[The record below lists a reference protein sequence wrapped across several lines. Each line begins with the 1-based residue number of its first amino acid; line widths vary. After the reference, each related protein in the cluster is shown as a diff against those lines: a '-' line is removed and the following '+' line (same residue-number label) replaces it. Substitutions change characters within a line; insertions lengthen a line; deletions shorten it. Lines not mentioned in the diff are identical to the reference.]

1 METELKNTVSATGN
15 INEIPTSIN
24 SVASVVTM
32 LSGLTITKEADKTI
46 WADGLLTYTVT
57 IANQTTLPYV
67 KPVVTDIL
75 DTTLIDFVTDSVT
88 IDGVKATAEEAT
100 YDTAT
105 GTLTVNLSDIEAAG
119 TKTITFQVTKKA

>member
-32 LSGLTITKEADKTI
+32 LNGLTITKEANKAI
-46 WADGLLTYTVT
+46 WADGLLTYTIT
-57 IANQTTLPYV
+57 ITNQTTLPYV
-67 KPVVTDIL
+67 KPVVTDIF

-100 YDTAT
+100 YDIAT

>member
-15 INEIPTSIN
+15 INEIPTLIN

-46 WADGLLTYTVT
+46 WADGLLTYTIT

-67 KPVVTDIL
+67 SPVVTDIL
-75 DTTLIDFVTDSVT
+75 DTSLIEFVTDSVM
-88 IDGVKATAEEAT
+88 IDGVKATADEAK
-100 YDTAT
+100 YDAGT
-105 GTLTVNLSDIEAAG
+105 GTLAVNLSDIEAAG

>member
-1 METELKNTVSATGN
+1 METELRNTVSATGN
-15 INEIPTSIN
+15 INEIPTLIN

-46 WADGLLTYTVT
+46 WADGLLTYTIT

-67 KPVVTDIL
+67 SPVVTDIL
-75 DTTLIDFVTDSVT
+75 DTTLIEFVTDSVM
-88 IDGVKATAEEAT
+88 IDGVKATADEAK
-100 YDTAT
+100 YDAGT